1 MDFCYKTAEVW
12 QIIGYA
18 FLVLKIVIPIILVV
32 LGIVDIGKAVLS
44 SDEKLIK
51 DGVMKLVKRVIAAV
65 IIFFIPTVIN
75 VLFQFIGGFSE
86 SIRNDY
92 DNCIDCLTSPNGNC
106 DTSYDD
112 NMFE

>member
-86 SIRNDY
+86 SIRNDL
-92 DNCIDCLTSPNGNC
+92 IIA
-106 DTSYDD
+106 
-112 NMFE
+112 